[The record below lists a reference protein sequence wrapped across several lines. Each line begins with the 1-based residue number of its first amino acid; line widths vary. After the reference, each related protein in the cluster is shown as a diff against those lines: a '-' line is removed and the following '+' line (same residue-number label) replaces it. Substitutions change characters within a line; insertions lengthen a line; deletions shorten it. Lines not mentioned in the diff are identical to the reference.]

1 MSSWLIFV
9 KICISDSLNC
19 FLFILSI
26 LLNIFLYTEIT
37 RLALTFLILIISMY
51 MFRYFYLEPALNL
64 LCYPSVSLALYFFF
78 FFVVPMF
85 LLFFIFFPYLGKVC
99 ITLVL
104 IGKVRELTL
113 NSTSCSLAPFRDS
126 VFKSVKEWKV
136 DVHSFQSNYSFL
148 AVLHILA
155 LLYFD

>member
-1 MSSWLIFV
+1 MHFWFFKLL
-9 KICISDSLNC
+9 SLYTKY
-19 FLFILSI
+19 FIEYLFIHRDYQACI
-26 LLNIFLYTEIT
+26 DLLNSNHIYVHVSVFLSRTSIKFVM
-37 RLALTFLILIISMY
+37 L
-51 MFRYFYLEPALNL
+51 
-64 LCYPSVSLALYFFF
+64 SLSFSGFVFFF